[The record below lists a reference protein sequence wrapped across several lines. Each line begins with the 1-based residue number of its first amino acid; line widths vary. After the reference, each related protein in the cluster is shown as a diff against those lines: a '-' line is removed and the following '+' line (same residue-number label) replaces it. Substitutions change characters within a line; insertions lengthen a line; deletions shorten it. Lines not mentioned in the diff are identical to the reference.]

1 MSERRSVPAWAR
13 TLDVITLLLA
23 AVAAIIAVSGG
34 FRAHVVGIRVAV
46 TSPLPLLIWSIA
58 IAVTRHFAAPDQPLY
73 RELPG
78 RIAVWSRLPAVR
90 AAVAVVIATRPIML
104 LVGYLAVFMF
114 GFANGRA
121 PLRHFN
127 NELLNL
133 PVRWDA
139 GWYLQ
144 IVTDG
149 YRYAAGDTAVQQ
161 NIVFFPAYPMLMR
174 TVGRLLGGDMTG
186 YVAAGMLI
194 SIGSFFGAL
203 VYVYAFA
210 RDRYGDETAGA
221 AVWLLATYPFAIFF
235 GALYTESLF
244 LLGTAGAFYHF
255 SKQQFGRAALWG
267 LLVGL
272 TRLNGSLLALPLGVL
287 ALGPTLRRGSGLA
300 PGPAPTGLVRTRGSG
315 PTDFGRGSS
324 PVHGD
329 ASRNV
334 AKALAAAAAP
344 AMGLMLYA
352 LFIWRLTGDPLAFAS
367 GQMAWGRTYQ
377 GLGTLVTHQYS
388 ILANAG
394 ISGYVGTPGY
404 DVLNAI
410 GAMFAVVAIWPV
422 TRRLGLAYGLFMAV
436 NILPALANGGLLSA
450 GRFSSVLFPAFIW
463 LATAVPSNQRAAW
476 MASFAAL
483 QAFGAALF
491 YTWRPLF

>member
-13 TLDVITLLLA
+13 TLDVICLLLA
-23 AVAAIIAVSGG
+23 AIAAIVAVSGG
-34 FRAHVVGIRVAV
+34 FRAHLGGIRVAV

-58 IAVTRHFAAPDQPLY
+58 IAVTRHLAAPDQPLY

-78 RIAVWSRLPAVR
+78 RIAVWSRL
-90 AAVAVVIATRPIML
+90 AAIRTAAAVVIGTRPMML
-104 LVGYLAVFMF
+104 IVGYLAVFMF

-149 YRYAAGDTAVQQ
+149 YRYAAGDSAVQQ

-174 TVGRLLGGDMTG
+174 ALGRLLGGDMTG

-194 SIGSFFGAL
+194 SIGSFAGAL
-203 VYVYAFA
+203 VYIYAFA
-210 RDRYGDETAGA
+210 RDRYGDDTARA
-221 AVWLLATYPFAIFF
+221 SIWLLAAYPFAIFF

-255 SKQQFGRAALWG
+255 SKQQFGRATLWG

-287 ALGPTLRRGSGLA
+287 ALWPRLSATTAFGPTQES
-300 PGPAPTGLVRTRGSG
+300 APTAHERGL
-315 PTDFGRGSS
+315 S
-324 PVHGD
+324 PVD
-329 ASRNV
+329 DETSRKA
-334 AKALAAAAAP
+334 AKALAVAAP
-344 AMGLMLYA
+344 VLGLTIYA

-367 GQMAWGRTYQ
+367 SQMAWGRTYQ
-377 GLGTLVTHQYS
+377 GLGTLVSHQYS

-394 ISGYVGTPGY
+394 LSGYVGTPGY

-410 GAMFAVVAIWPV
+410 GALFAIATVWPV
-422 TRRLGLAYGLFMAV
+422 TRRLGLPYGLFMLV
-436 NILPALANGGLLSA
+436 NIVPALANGGLLSA

-463 LATAVPSNQRAAW
+463 LATAIPSSQRAAW
-476 MASFAAL
+476 IASFAAL
-483 QAFGAALF
+483 QAFSAALF